1 MKNNRTVSSRAKRIS
16 CLFGDGRRE
25 GRRGFEFM
33 AFRGHA
39 RRKPGNNEFLDN

>member
-25 GRRGFEFM
+25 GRRGFGFM
-33 AFRGHA
+33 AFRGGS
-39 RRKPGNNEFLDN
+39 PVITSSWIIE